1 MEIIWL
7 IIVGLIVGALGRLVN
22 PGRDPM
28 GWLLTLAIG
37 VGSVLIVGLLLDGIG
52 FWGYVLAVIIAAV
65 LVTVVGRLMSGE
77 RRVTACRS
85 PGPGTE
91 GGAAGVTAPA
101 LPRSGIARGVPGA
114 HDRAGSA
121 ARP

>member
-7 IIVGLIVGALGRLVN
+7 IIAGLIVGALGRLVN

-37 VGSVLIVGLLLDGIG
+37 VGSVLIVGLVLGGDDGIG

-65 LVTVVGRLMSGE
+65 LVTVVGRLLPGE
-77 RRVTACRS
+77 RRLT
-85 PGPGTE
+85 T
-91 GGAAGVTAPA
+91 
-101 LPRSGIARGVPGA
+101 
-114 HDRAGSA
+114 
-121 ARP
+121 

>member
-7 IIVGLIVGALGRLVN
+7 IIVGVIVGALGRLVN

-37 VGSVLIVGLLLDGIG
+37 VASVLIVGLLLGGDDGIG

-65 LVTVVGRLMSGE
+65 LVTVVSRFWPDRD
-77 RRVTACRS
+77 RRITA
-85 PGPGTE
+85 
-91 GGAAGVTAPA
+91 
-101 LPRSGIARGVPGA
+101 
-114 HDRAGSA
+114 
-121 ARP
+121 